1 MVLLLVLKHDLWAM
15 GDESAWYM
23 TDESGD
29 SYLEAM

>member
-1 MVLLLVLKHDLWAM
+1 MALLLVLKHDLWAV

-29 SYLEAM
+29 RHLEAM